1 MSQVQAQTRPSV
13 ANGVGRRRTD
23 KDGGSRPD
31 AGFRSD
37 NQNWRQ
43 PARTSSISSS
53 QGVHYNHLTTN
64 NSGGLKSST
73 EVAVVRGASPGG
85 ERTEQEQR
93 LLFIHTCLIGQLVEV
108 QTKNGLVYSGIFHAI
123 NNDNKEFG
131 VVLKMARLIR
141 DGAVK
146 GGKSEAVKDAQRKPP
161 SKSVLIHG
169 KDFVQIIAKD
179 VLLSGDTLPNGR
191 ARENRAEIVTD
202 AVLSQVPH
210 RELERELMPWKPDD
224 DASENL
230 SLNFSHTW
238 RSWDQFETNK
248 ALFGVESTFNEEL
261 YTTKLERGPQ
271 MREREREALRIAREI
286 EGQTT
291 RNIHLAEERGMRLT
305 SEVEAMDEESRY
317 SSVLRAEKDVGED
330 DEDGHID
337 DHNDETFGG
346 VSFAPLTASTSDSNT
361 STPAADNKSSR
372 PSSADSSQTVNGPSK
387 RESLQ
392 DRRASSVEKGD
403 VGTLDSL
410 LDTHREHLRLRH
422 LLVGDKS
429 KRSNKGPGSPYHSP
443 VGRGSPL
450 MSPLVGD
457 PAAIQAL
464 NLDPSCPN
472 VPEDV
477 YREFHEFKLQET
489 AKKGKKQR
497 EDQVNEL
504 KSFSESLKKK
514 DLEQPRSP
522 RSPLKSMSGEFVRE
536 GSARPAVTQDVK
548 SSLAPPAPMLS
559 TAVSAPSPS
568 SVPLPTGLG
577 APVKQLSG
585 SSDSSG
591 PPSASGPLVAPSSV
605 PPPISFSAQLPSSA
619 VVPPGQLVSSPTLS
633 RSSSSASVASNGG
646 AAASKKSTLNPNAKE
661 FKLNPNAKAFTPS
674 FSSPRPA
681 SPMMQSPIYMHA
693 SLPPATSLQGVPLQY
708 MQQQPVQSAQFTPYH
723 NAMAAAAA
731 AAASG
736 AGPYMQQPGGFV
748 SGFPGGGMPQVLPG
762 QPSMKIPAH
771 SQQQV
776 VSPFGQQQPIRYP
789 SQAPPMQPAF
799 LHPNGQLYPPT
810 QMMLA
815 HPGQLMYIQ
824 HYPQGMIQ
832 GQPVPPPPPQGPLP
846 PPQPSQQNQQ
856 QKHRSA
862 GIGMHFSGAPGSFL
876 PGQQHQHQQSQ
887 MHFHNTLPGGLAPGS
902 MNSGAQPPQGGIPN
916 STGPTGQ
923 NGGSSGG
930 VRAGGKGAA
939 GGFQQQ

>member
-1 MSQVQAQTRPSV
+1 MSQVQAQPRPSV

-53 QGVHYNHLTTN
+53 QG
-64 NSGGLKSST
+64 
-73 EVAVVRGASPGG
+73 G
-85 ERTEQEQR
+85 ERTVQEQR

-361 STPAADNKSSR
+361 STPAAGEYCFLSVVGYIATLAKQLEQGVGLTSSLACCDVCTMVLMVCIFSLGETDNKGSR
-372 PSSADSSQTVNGPSK
+372 PSSADSSQ
-387 RESLQ
+387 
-392 DRRASSVEKGD
+392 
-403 VGTLDSL
+403 VGSDDIERVRDL
-410 LDTHREHLRLRH
+410 LL
-422 LLVGDKS
+422 
-429 KRSNKGPGSPYHSP
+429 NF
-443 VGRGSPL
+443 
-450 MSPLVGD
+450 D
-457 PAAIQAL
+457 P
-464 NLDPSCPN
+464 
-472 VPEDV
+472 
-477 YREFHEFKLQET
+477 
-489 AKKGKKQR
+489 
-497 EDQVNEL
+497 
-504 KSFSESLKKK
+504 
-514 DLEQPRSP
+514 
-522 RSPLKSMSGEFVRE
+522 
-536 GSARPAVTQDVK
+536 DVK
-548 SSLAPPAPMLS
+548 SSLAPPTPMLS

-568 SVPLPTGLG
+568 SVPLPSGLS

-619 VVPPGQLVSSPTLS
+619 VVPPGQLVLSPTLS

-646 AAASKKSTLNPNAKE
+646 AAASKKSSLNPNAKE

-708 MQQQPVQSAQFTPYH
+708 M
-723 NAMAAAAA
+723 
-731 AAASG
+731 
-736 AGPYMQQPGGFV
+736 
-748 SGFPGGGMPQVLPG
+748 
-762 QPSMKIPAH
+762 
-771 SQQQV
+771 
-776 VSPFGQQQPIRYP
+776 QQQPIRYP

-862 GIGMHFSGAPGSFL
+862 GIQGMHFSGAPGSIL
-876 PGQQHQHQQSQ
+876 PGQQHQHQQPQ

-923 NGGSSGG
+923 NGASSGG